1 MRAVK
6 IKLNRIGLQTL
17 VADLSNH
24 SMWAIHFMELGT
36 EMSDLVTKTELTK
49 IIAYTFKKLNWL
61 DEKLGPEETVQQG
74 KQFPEKVDSE
84 VITDQDIQDIYS
96 DMDKESNSFIKS
108 DHETNVTSPG
118 KIQEDEDPKE
128 ATKCPIEK
136 ESSVNKKYSE
146 WKPLPQ
152 HISNLGQKS
161 EDSLD
166 SSVIEKDLS
175 GDESKPLSLNLPLK
189 RRARKGKPKK
199 IQSDPSALLQVLKT
213 ISNSDRTLKKDVDGD
228 SVAVSKEVQKEPIIE
243 AEGSLETKSEGFSL
257 NKAFWKVRNYLGSST
272 ENGSNDQ
279 QSQPSPFLHCDT
291 KDEPE
296 DKIVPHLAVKHKD
309 IKITADGD
317 KKLTHSKNK
326 EEDAEKNE
334 RGAGEKK
341 FKCEHCEKR
350 FAKPSKLKI
359 HEWVHTGVKP
369 FSCNTC
375 GSQFT
380 SSSNLKAH
388 EILHT
393 DTHSIFSCSH
403 CDKEFVLKAAL
414 TRHELTHTDKM
425 LFSCIHC
432 DKKFSQERYLRAH
445 ERTHTNEKS
454 FECEQCDKKFALAQ
468 HLKRHLGT
476 HTGYKPFPCSHC
488 DKKFSQASHLS
499 SHERTHTNEKPFECE
514 QCDKK
519 FTQSSTL
526 RRHQVTHTDDKPFPC
541 SHCDKNFNDVGNL
554 RAHERTHTIRKPFDC
569 SFCSKKFIKSSD
581 LKTHEMIHKGEKNFS
596 CSNCAKGFSNTG
608 NLNKHLRDGNCIS
621 KV

>member
-1 MRAVK
+1 MAIMSAVK

-199 IQSDPSALLQVLKT
+199 IQSDPSALLQANLPARWIDKT
-213 ISNSDRTLKKDVDGD
+213 VQMNWRIGSALMKKD
-228 SVAVSKEVQKEPIIE
+228 KQ
-243 AEGSLETKSEGFSL
+243 T
-257 NKAFWKVRNYLGSST
+257 
-272 ENGSNDQ
+272 
-279 QSQPSPFLHCDT
+279 
-291 KDEPE
+291 
-296 DKIVPHLAVKHKD
+296 
-309 IKITADGD
+309 
-317 KKLTHSKNK
+317 
-326 EEDAEKNE
+326 
-334 RGAGEKK
+334 
-341 FKCEHCEKR
+341 
-350 FAKPSKLKI
+350 
-359 HEWVHTGVKP
+359 
-369 FSCNTC
+369 
-375 GSQFT
+375 
-380 SSSNLKAH
+380 
-388 EILHT
+388 
-393 DTHSIFSCSH
+393 
-403 CDKEFVLKAAL
+403 
-414 TRHELTHTDKM
+414 
-425 LFSCIHC
+425 
-432 DKKFSQERYLRAH
+432 
-445 ERTHTNEKS
+445 
-454 FECEQCDKKFALAQ
+454 
-468 HLKRHLGT
+468 
-476 HTGYKPFPCSHC
+476 
-488 DKKFSQASHLS
+488 
-499 SHERTHTNEKPFECE
+499 
-514 QCDKK
+514 
-519 FTQSSTL
+519 
-526 RRHQVTHTDDKPFPC
+526 
-541 SHCDKNFNDVGNL
+541 
-554 RAHERTHTIRKPFDC
+554 
-569 SFCSKKFIKSSD
+569 
-581 LKTHEMIHKGEKNFS
+581 
-596 CSNCAKGFSNTG
+596 
-608 NLNKHLRDGNCIS
+608 
-621 KV
+621 